1 MGRCN
6 SDGKLPGD
14 LLGLTWGWSAR
25 MPYGRKIL
33 KPSIREI
40 LAKSHVA
47 AIAVALLLVWSV
59 ESLLWSLWKPLYR
72 LSIFLV
78 TAVSILGVPSDS
90 LTGADRLMSVTSLA
104 YLFSALCCVAA
115 AWLLSRWV
123 YGAGPL
129 SSLMR
134 YRTSV
139 AWRDHA

>member
-1 MGRCN
+1 MH
-6 SDGKLPGD
+6 
-14 LLGLTWGWSAR
+14 
-25 MPYGRKIL
+25 YGRNIV

-47 AIAVALLLVWSV
+47 AIAIALLLVWSV
-59 ESLLWSLWKPLYR
+59 ESLLWSLWRPLYR
-72 LSIFLV
+72 VCIFLI

-90 LTGADRLMSVTSLA
+90 LTEVDRLMVVTSLA

-123 YGAGPL
+123 YGAEPL
-129 SSLMR
+129 RSLMR

-139 AWRDHA
+139 AGRDHA